1 MKKIDTSSIT
11 PIAGMPLKSGGLDHL
26 QSAYQEGIQ
35 QMAIPII
42 GIPYT
47 TFDYFIMQGCRNTGS
62 GSNYII
68 SAGSIYHNNEWF
80 LVDAATF
87 TAPMGQTA
95 VGTITTTFFTSAN
108 ADPTTF
114 TDGVPHNVN
123 VIRKIVFA
131 AGVSGSGDIDFN
143 NLKPVGMNN
152 FIEIGDPGAPVF
164 QNSWG
169 FAPGILFAFKKDHQ
183 KQIAYIKALIGK
195 SSWNGSTST
204 VCTLPSGFTP
214 ISLFASG
221 YTAVYQ
227 SVGGA
232 VPELETVEI
241 FITAGRDFQ
250 VRIKGAPYV
259 ASDVFL
265 SFDFYYHTQVV

>member
-1 MKKIDTSSIT
+1 MKKIDTSFIT
-11 PIAGMPLKSGGLDHL
+11 PIVGMPLKSGGLDHL

-47 TFDYFIMQGCRNTGS
+47 SFDYFIMQGCRNSGS

-68 SAGSIYHNNEWF
+68 SAGSIYRNNEWF

-87 TAPMGQTA
+87 TAGVGQTA

-114 TDGVPHNVN
+114 TDGVGRNVN
-123 VIRKIVFA
+123 AIRKIVFA

-143 NLKPVGMNN
+143 NLKLVGLNN

-169 FAPGILFAFKKDHQ
+169 FAPGTLFAFKKDYQ

-195 SSWNGSTST
+195 SSWNGSIST

-214 ISLFASG
+214 ISIASG

-241 FITAGRDFQ
+241 YIPPGRDFQ
-250 VRIKGAPYV
+250 VRIKGAPYA

-265 SFDFYYHTQVV
+265 SFDFSYHTQIV

>member
-42 GIPYT
+42 GKQYNT
-47 TFDYFIMQGCRNTGS
+47 TDYFIMHGCKNTGS

-68 SAGSIYHNNEWF
+68 SSGSIYKNNEWF

-114 TDGVPHNVN
+114 TDGVGRNVN

-131 AGVSGSGDIDFN
+131 AGVSGSGDVDFSA
-143 NLKPVGMNN
+143 LVKIGKEAVRIVGSAGEPVY
-152 FIEIGDPGAPVF
+152 
-164 QNSWG
+164 QNSWTTGSIGVANFDIG
-169 FAPGILFAFKKDHQ
+169 FRKDFS
-183 KQIAYIKALIGK
+183 KNIVYFSGATSKPMYNGTTTTVFFLPAGYRP
-195 SSWNGSTST
+195 SSYVNLSTSAYT
-204 VCTLPSGFTP
+204 ATDNFSVQVGFTNTG
-214 ISLFASG
+214 IVEVFAI
-221 YTAVYQ
+221 AALPMVD
-227 SVGGA
+227 
-232 VPELETVEI
+232 I
-241 FITAGRDFQ
+241 
-250 VRIKGAPYV
+250 YV
-259 ASDVFL
+259 TFEGL
-265 SFDFYYHTQVV
+265 YIHTD

>member
-35 QMAIPII
+35 QMAISII
-42 GIPYT
+42 GELYNT
-47 TFDYFIMQGCRNTGS
+47 TDYFIMQGCKNTGS

-68 SAGSIYHNNEWF
+68 SAGGIYHNNEWF

-95 VGTITTTFFTSAN
+95 VGTITTTFFTSPN

-131 AGVSGSGDIDFN
+131 AGVSGSGDVDFN
-143 NLKPVGMNN
+143 SLKPAGMGNIIKVGTT
-152 FIEIGDPGAPVF
+152 GAPVF

-169 FAPGILFAFKKDHQ
+169 VGSNIFYFRKDYS
-183 KQIAYIKALIGK
+183 KNIAYISAFIEKAV
-195 SSWNGSTST
+195 WDGSLST
-204 VCTLPSGFTP
+204 VCTLPSDFTP
-214 ISLFASG
+214 IDFISAG
-221 YTAVYQ
+221 GNAVVY
-227 SVGGA
+227 SSSGGA
-232 VPELETVEI
+232 VPELESVLI
-241 FITAGRDFQ
+241 YISSAPSDFK
-250 VRIKGAPYV
+250 VRVKGSPYA
-259 ASDVFL
+259 ASDVQLHFE
-265 SFDFYYHTQVV
+265 FCYQTQ

>member
-42 GIPYT
+42 GKQYNT
-47 TFDYFIMQGCRNTGS
+47 TDYFIMHGCKNTGS

-68 SAGSIYHNNEWF
+68 SSGSIYKNNEWF

-114 TDGVPHNVN
+114 TDGVGRNVN
-123 VIRKIVFA
+123 AIRKIVFA
-131 AGVSGSGDIDFN
+131 SGVSGSGDVDFA
-143 NLKPVGMNN
+143 NLKPVGLEDEH
-152 FIEIGDPGAPVF
+152 IVGGVGEPAF
-164 QNSWG
+164 QNMWSSSI
-169 FAPGILFAFKKDHQ
+169 APYTVTFRKDFHKKIVYLSGML
-183 KQIAYIKALIGK
+183 KKIAYDG
-195 SSWNGSTST
+195 SSEFVW
-204 VCTLPSGFTP
+204 TLPIGYRPNRSVSFYTIENSVTVRPIDISIHSTGDVNILSPTGIIPAGNYGINIDGFYFFT
-214 ISLFASG
+214 
-221 YTAVYQ
+221 
-227 SVGGA
+227 
-232 VPELETVEI
+232 
-241 FITAGRDFQ
+241 D
-250 VRIKGAPYV
+250 
-259 ASDVFL
+259 
-265 SFDFYYHTQVV
+265 

>member
-42 GIPYT
+42 GKQYNT
-47 TFDYFIMQGCRNTGS
+47 TNYFIMQGCKNTGS

-87 TAPMGQTA
+87 TAGVGQTA
-95 VGTITTTFFTSAN
+95 VGTITTTFFTSPN

-131 AGVSGSGDIDFN
+131 AGVSGSGDVDFA
-143 NLKPVGMNN
+143 NLVPVGLGIKHYIGTTGEPAFLNGWVN
-152 FIEIGDPGAPVF
+152 KFPPLYDDLFFRKNWSTNEIIIGGGISKIWDGSLQSIFILPINYRPTF
-164 QNSWG
+164 HQTIIYG
-169 FAPGILFAFKKDHQ
+169 F
-183 KQIAYIKALIGK
+183 
-195 SSWNGSTST
+195 
-204 VCTLPSGFTP
+204 
-214 ISLFASG
+214 
-221 YTAVYQ
+221 
-227 SVGGA
+227 SVGTNHKFGLTQIQTDGTFIIES
-232 VPELETVEI
+232 VPNFVAA
-241 FITAGRDFQ
+241 TAEVPF
-250 VRIKGAPYV
+250 KM
-259 ASDVFL
+259 
-265 SFDFYYHTQVV
+265 SFPLD

>member
-42 GIPYT
+42 GQQYNT
-47 TFDYFIMQGCRNTGS
+47 TDYFIMQGCKNTGS

-114 TDGVPHNVN
+114 TDGVGRNVN

-131 AGVSGSGDIDFN
+131 AGVSGSVDVDFSG
-143 NLKPVGMNN
+143 LVKIGKESVRIVGSAG
-152 FIEIGDPGAPVF
+152 EPGY
-164 QNSWG
+164 QNSWTTGSIGTGTFDIG
-169 FAPGILFAFKKDHQ
+169 FRKDWSKNIVYFSGATSKPLYTGITTTVFLLPVGYRPSS
-183 KQIAYIKALIGK
+183 AYVNL
-195 SSWNGSTST
+195 STSAYT
-204 VCTLPSGFTP
+204 ATGNFSVQVGFTNTG
-214 ISLFASG
+214 IVEVFAASAFPMVD
-221 YTAVYQ
+221 T
-227 SVGGA
+227 
-232 VPELETVEI
+232 
-241 FITAGRDFQ
+241 
-250 VRIKGAPYV
+250 YV
-259 ASDVFL
+259 TFEGL
-265 SFDFYYHTQVV
+265 YIHTD